1 MVYNISCTVAVCWL
15 GNACRQRLKREWSS
29 KIVNGCTGL
38 ATVLT
43 DSLKSLYQKQ
53 FGAVGSTRWHNWLMG
68 IPPA

>member
-43 DSLKSLYQKQ
+43 DSLKSLYQK
-53 FGAVGSTRWHNWLMG
+53 
-68 IPPA
+68 